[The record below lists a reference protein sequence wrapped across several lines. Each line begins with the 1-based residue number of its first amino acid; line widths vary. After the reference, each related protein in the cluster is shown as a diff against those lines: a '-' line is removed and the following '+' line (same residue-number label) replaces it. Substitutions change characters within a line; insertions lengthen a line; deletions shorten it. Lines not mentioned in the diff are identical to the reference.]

1 MLWLLNPWTNFN
13 LVFNFVAS
21 HDIIFF
27 FHGLQMS
34 KMALTIDLTVG
45 AATVK
50 YQNCEKSP
58 ETRAAV
64 K

>member
-13 LVFNFVAS
+13 IVFNFAAS

-27 FHGLQMS
+27 FHRLQMS

-45 AATVK
+45 SATVK
-50 YQNCEKSP
+50 YSNCENSP